1 MNESLSR
8 LRDILKKDGYS
19 LTKPRRAVFQ
29 FLLNKEPIAI
39 GDITKALLS
48 TVDRAS
54 VYRTVILFQKLG
66 IIQRHNVGWKYTIE
80 LSDIFTEHHH
90 HLTCISCGKV
100 TPINEK
106 ALEGL
111 VEDLA
116 RQYGYRATGHQ
127 IELQG
132 YCETCQGIA

>member
-1 MNESLSR
+1 MNETLSR
-8 LRDILKKDGYS
+8 LSDILKKDGYS

-29 FLLNKEPIAI
+29 FLLGKEPVTMS
-39 GDITKALLS
+39 DITKVLMP

-54 VYRTVILFQKLG
+54 VYRTVALFQELG

-80 LSDIFTEHHH
+80 LSDTFSEHHH
-90 HLTCISCGKV
+90 HITCIRCGKV
-100 TPINEK
+100 TSINEK
-106 ALEGL
+106 ALERS

-132 YCETCQGIA
+132 YCAACA